1 MFVLTDGVEREIVSR
16 VGEPAP
22 EEGGALLGPRLS
34 NLISQFIYDEQ
45 AERTSVS
52 YTPSKSLRDAVRRA
66 ERERGLVFKGIVH
79 SHPSGFD
86 QLSGGD
92 LQTIAKFFDANPAL
106 ASFYCPIINRTA
118 KSASKAPHVLDLG
131 NGISLTSYEVWRRDK
146 RPGFERGYHLQPLVD
161 VRKVRTTVMPV
172 DAAAQEVAA
181 GLEAAW
187 NIAEIETGHIQL
199 SGQHYEVR
207 IIAGS
212 GSELQLLFPAGF
224 PATKPTALFTRNT
237 GSEKRETIELLFP
250 WRLCGSGVSELAN
263 AILPLIPEPVSPRSN
278 PQTSSTRS
286 EDHDPEARSEQ
297 AA

>member
-1 MFVLTDGVEREIVSR
+1 MFVLTDGVEREIASR

-22 EEGGALLGPRLS
+22 EEGGALLGPRFS

-45 AERTSVS
+45 AETTSVS
-52 YTPSKSLRDAVRRA
+52 YKPSKYLREAVARA

-79 SHPSGFD
+79 KHPGDFD

-92 LQTIAKFFDANPAL
+92 METIAKFFDANPAL
-106 ASFYCPIINRTA
+106 PSFYCPIINRTA
-118 KSASKAPHVLDLG
+118 KPVSKAPHILDLG
-131 NGISLTSYEVWRRDK
+131 NGITLTSYEVWRRDK
-146 RPGFERGYHLQPLVD
+146 RPGFEHGYQKQPLVD

-181 GLEAAW
+181 QLEADW
-187 NIAEIETGHIQL
+187 DLSEIQTGHIQL

-207 IIAGS
+207 IVAGR

-224 PATKPTALFTRNT
+224 PATKPTALLTRNT
-237 GSEKRETIELLFP
+237 DCEKPETTELLFP
-250 WRLCGSGVSELAN
+250 WRLCGAGVAELAN
-263 AILPLIPEPVSPRSN
+263 AILPLIPEPTSSRSN
-278 PQTSSTRS
+278 TQTSNTRS
-286 EDHDPEARSEQ
+286 ESRDTEARSEQ